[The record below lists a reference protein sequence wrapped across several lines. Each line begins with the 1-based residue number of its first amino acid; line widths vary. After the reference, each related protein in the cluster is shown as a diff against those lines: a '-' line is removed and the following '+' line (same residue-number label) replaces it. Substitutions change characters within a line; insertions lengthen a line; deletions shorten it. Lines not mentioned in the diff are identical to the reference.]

1 MSGSFSLLPFHNL
14 GGFFLHGSDGY
25 SLGAFLFFPSRNQ
38 AWVPFLLTIFVMAW
52 LGLVSSEHWRSDGQF
67 CRSRE
72 LLNCGFFF

>member
-52 LGLVSSEHWRSDGQF
+52 LGLVS
-67 CRSRE
+67 
-72 LLNCGFFF
+72 